1 LFAIDAVPPALLAR
15 SDVRSAL
22 TLALATEPLP
32 LPLLAEIGLGATPF
46 YTTDLP
52 YLWGRATW
60 DGRLVIGAG
69 LAFDPAGDLAR
80 GSIAQ
85 RDVRDRLD
93 GVEGRRRGLHP
104 ALASARITH
113 RWGGPIGFRSARAP
127 LFAEIAPGALV
138 VRAYAGHGGALPLT
152 LGPLAAEWLRKG
164 GALPSWG
171 AS

>member
-60 DGRLVIGAG
+60 GGRLRIGAG
-69 LAFDPAGDLAR
+69 LAFDPAGDLER
-80 GSIAQ
+80 VSIAQ
-85 RDVRDRLD
+85 RDVRDMLD
-93 GVEGRRRGLHP
+93 GVERRLRGLP
-104 ALASARITH
+104 PGLGRARHTP
-113 RWGGPIGFRSARAP
+113 R
-127 LFAEIAPGALV
+127 
-138 VRAYAGHGGALPLT
+138 
-152 LGPLAAEWLRKG
+152 
-164 GALPSWG
+164 
-171 AS
+171 